1 MAWYD
6 KLSEISDTI
15 VKLDQK
21 LGIKKIIQ
29 YLILILVFIGII
41 NIKSITKWAIETISD
56 LSAEIHDEQMEKRD
70 QLLSELIPELRELL
84 GATGADRALFFEYH
98 NSKENVIGIPFKYIE
113 LVIQTTRYGVPYVPV
128 SKFRDVNT
136 GRITLVY
143 EDLKTRMVIPC
154 TSRNVSNFQ
163 KLYPGNHEYFVEN
176 AGSQQQIFVTVPGVH
191 HPIGMIVLEWTCPDK
206 VIDEQKVTREV
217 LSRVS
222 IINGLIL
229 SYK

>member
-29 YLILILVFIGII
+29 YLIIILMFIGII

-98 NSKENVIGIPFKYIE
+98 N
-113 LVIQTTRYGVPYVPV
+113 
-128 SKFRDVNT
+128 
-136 GRITLVY
+136 
-143 EDLKTRMVIPC
+143 
-154 TSRNVSNFQ
+154 
-163 KLYPGNHEYFVEN
+163 
-176 AGSQQQIFVTVPGVH
+176 
-191 HPIGMIVLEWTCPDK
+191 
-206 VIDEQKVTREV
+206 
-217 LSRVS
+217 
-222 IINGLIL
+222 
-229 SYK
+229 